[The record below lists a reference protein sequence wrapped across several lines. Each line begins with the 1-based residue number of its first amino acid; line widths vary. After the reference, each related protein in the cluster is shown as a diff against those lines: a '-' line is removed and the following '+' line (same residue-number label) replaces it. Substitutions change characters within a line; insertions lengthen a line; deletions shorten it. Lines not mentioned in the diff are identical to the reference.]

1 MYVLKSTLIPAFIA
15 LASVAACGDDDPVI
29 EPDAAADVTDAAPDA
44 SEDAAEDAADA
55 SEDADVT
62 TDAGEDATED
72 AGEDTSADA
81 TTDSAADTSEDPD
94 SDTPEDAS
102 GGDASE
108 DTSADASGGITLS
121 AGEAAA
127 VCGSGGD
134 RLLTASPT
142 GDPGAI
148 IVTHAGFSM
157 GCCPE
162 FLRVSASA
170 NQATD
175 TISIAYELG
184 PDLCDCICTLDTAY
198 SLSGIPAGEWTVTAS
213 EDSAAVSVP

>member
-29 EPDAAADVTDAAPDA
+29 EPDAAADVTDAAP
-44 SEDAAEDAADA
+44 
-55 SEDADVT
+55 DVT